1 MTPDLQ
7 ALIELSEKC
16 TDGPWSVPA
25 GDPNVV
31 VGRNSANTFVAHC
44 PMPYQN
50 AAFIAALV
58 NWFRANHSTLTTPT
72 LPGAGG
78 GNALDA
84 RRYRWLRDNDMFDPA
99 SQPPELAR
107 AFSRYTGSALDA
119 AIDAA
124 TTPPPAELG
133 EDQP

>member
-1 MTPDLQ
+1 MTTPDLQ
-7 ALIELSEKC
+7 ALIELLAQEIRRVDGSHTLGASEL
-16 TDGPWSVPA
+16 A
-25 GDPNVV
+25 E
-31 VGRNSANTFVAHC
+31 
-44 PMPYQN
+44 
-50 AAFIAALV
+50 ALV
-58 NWFRANHSTLTTPT
+58 PFIQATAPT

-78 GNALDA
+78 GDALDA

-124 TTPPPAELG
+124 MTPQQG
-133 EDQP
+133 G